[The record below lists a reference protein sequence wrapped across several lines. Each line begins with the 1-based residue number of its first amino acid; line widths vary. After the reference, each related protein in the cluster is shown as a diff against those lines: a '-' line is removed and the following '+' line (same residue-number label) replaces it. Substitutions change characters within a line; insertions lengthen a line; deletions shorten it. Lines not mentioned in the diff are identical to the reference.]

1 MLLPPTVKIY
11 FAPGPVD
18 MRNGIDGL
26 RGVVVGALKREP
38 TSGHLFVFVGK
49 SRDKVKILFW
59 DKNGFVVYLKRLE
72 RGRFQMP
79 VVDEKRRCVEMDGT
93 QLAMLL
99 DGIDLNAKR
108 LPRWRPSIDMRIDSD
123 PRS

>member
-1 MLLPPTVKIY
+1 MLLPPTVKIH
-11 FAPGPVD
+11 FATKPVD
-18 MRNGIDGL
+18 LRNGIDGL
-26 RGVVVGALKREP
+26 RAVVVGALKREP

-49 SRDKVKILFW
+49 ARDKVKILFW

-79 VVDEKRRCVEMDGT
+79 VVDEKRRCVEMEGT

-99 DGIDLNAKR
+99 DGIDLNAQR
-108 LPRWRPSIDMRIDSD
+108 LPRWRPSIEMGIDGD